1 MKSYDDHVVS
11 FSGQRVGTQGHIEL
25 YTTFDEGEASKTT
38 KIRYLVIYVNTS
50 YNILL
55 GWQSINRLRAL
66 ISTPH
71 LAMKFLSVSGN
82 IVTVHVDQKLAQELV
97 EVLWAYRCTSQIS
110 TQETPHNLTYDVKAM
125 ITVEV
130 GEPSHKR
137 QLFDLSLNQESLSVR
152 LDLLNELRDNSK
164 IHETAYKLQAAKWYN
179 NKVRSRSF
187 QKGDLVWRMLS
198 EVRKTDEKFS
208 FILESPF
215 LIQDVTAEGAYHLK

>member
-1 MKSYDDHVVS
+1 
-11 FSGQRVGTQGHIEL
+11 
-25 YTTFDEGEASKTT
+25 
-38 KIRYLVIYVNTS
+38 
-50 YNILL
+50 
-55 GWQSINRLRAL
+55 
-66 ISTPH
+66 
-71 LAMKFLSVSGN
+71 
-82 IVTVHVDQKLAQELV
+82 
-97 EVLWAYRCTSQIS
+97 
-110 TQETPHNLTYDVKAM
+110 M